1 MSFQS
6 KNNICSNYCYN
17 IYYMHFIIGF
27 NINQLLT
34 KLQTQHL
41 NLKLMSNKSSYR
53 SHKVTSH
60 CGKCHK
66 TSECKI
72 SVNYLP
78 YTKIH
83 KYKIPCS
90 WNKTGNLTL
99 LHLFFIYLSTCL
111 FLSSN
116 IILSYNISKHNT
128 FPGNGR
134 FFPGNGHFFS

>member
-17 IYYMHFIIGF
+17 IYYTHFIIGF

-78 YTKIH
+78 YTKMH

-90 WNKTGNLTL
+90 GNKTCISSFSHLIIIIKLT
-99 LHLFFIYLSTCL
+99 
-111 FLSSN
+111 
-116 IILSYNISKHNT
+116 ILYCNT
-128 FPGNGR
+128 FLGNGR
-134 FFPGNGHFFS
+134 FFLGIGHFFS